1 MKYPFLLFVSLF
13 FLTSCIGEKELD
25 PKPTPTPVATAI
37 TTPSP
42 TIIHQEKVNVGCS
55 TAVFVS
61 DPHYTSNPIKIN
73 SEEEELKYAL
83 ENYFDQL
90 KSLNADNIIS
100 MTYPKLFI
108 PINKDLFREYINTM
122 LNSQELSIVDFQTSV
137 IDINPVSCLSN
148 ISFAQIRYTSD
159 ITINFVNP
167 ELYSDD
173 TKMRFLAD
181 VMSRKYGYDNIKI
194 DTESR
199 TISIKKEEKLLAIKE
214 DGMWT
219 FMGDN
224 PEYRRLYPK
233 ILPLEILNSI

>member
-1 MKYPFLLFVSLF
+1 MKQFLLLIITLF
-13 FLTSCIGEKELD
+13 LFTSCIGDKEVD
-25 PKPTPTPVATAI
+25 PIITPVI
-37 TTPSP
+37 IEKTTTGQQNKP
-42 TIIHQEKVNVGCS
+42 ILGCS

-61 DPHYTSNPIKIN
+61 DPHYSTSPIKIN
-73 SEEEELKYAL
+73 TEEEELKYAL

-108 PINKDLFREYINTM
+108 PINKNLFRDYINTM
-122 LNSQELSIVDFQTSV
+122 LNSKDLNIVDFKTAV
-137 IDINPVSCLSN
+137 TDIDPVSCLATL
-148 ISFAQIRYTSD
+148 SFAKVGYTSD

-173 TKMRFLAD
+173 TKMRFLGD
-181 VMSRKYGYDNIKI
+181 VMSRKYGSDNIRI
-194 DTESR
+194 DTQSR

-214 DGMWT
+214 DGIWT
-219 FMGDN
+219 FIGDN

-233 ILPLEILNSI
+233 ILPLDILNNI